1 MRARLHQQTHLSF
14 AKTAHYYFF
23 PVLITTEMARPSG
36 QHVAGWVIE
45 ILSFIVRSI
54 AWLRFIYFYF
64 EQRGRMHI
72 FLQDTLS
79 LLQKSTSNALHA
91 CLFFSK
97 ERSSRRSSHGLTD
110 ACLSDCYLI
119 NLNPKELR
127 LVGMK
132 LVLYSSA
139 RWASSPLSQLMFDN
153 RH

>member
-1 MRARLHQQTHLSF
+1 MA
-14 AKTAHYYFF
+14 
-23 PVLITTEMARPSG
+23 TEWAAYS
-36 QHVAGWVIE
+36 
-45 ILSFIVRSI
+45 
-54 AWLRFIYFYF
+54 WLG
-64 EQRGRMHI
+64 GRMHI

-79 LLQKSTSNALHA
+79 LLQKSASNALHA

-97 ERSSRRSSHGLTD
+97 ERSSRRSLHGLTD

-132 LVLYSSA
+132 LLLYSSA